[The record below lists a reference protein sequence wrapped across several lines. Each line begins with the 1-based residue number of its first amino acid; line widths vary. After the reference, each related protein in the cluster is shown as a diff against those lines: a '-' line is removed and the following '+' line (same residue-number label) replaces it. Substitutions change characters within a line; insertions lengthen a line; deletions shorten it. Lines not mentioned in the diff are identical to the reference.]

1 MEMTVTGIEPYP
13 KGKGRV
19 SIYLNDKFAF
29 VLYKGELSQYG
40 LEIGNT
46 GDDELY
52 EKILSETRILRAKK
66 RGMNLLLKNDRTE
79 ADVRG
84 KLSEG
89 GYPPEAVDAAIEYL
103 KSFRYL
109 DDMRYACEY
118 IRCKSE
124 TTSRKMIVKKLS
136 DKGIDRDTVEAA
148 FNSFEEES
156 DTSTQDSERELIRRL
171 IVRRCPQG
179 VGELDYNGRQKLY
192 AYLYGKG
199 FSIPD
204 IEKVVNDLT
213 SGDF

>member
-46 GDDELY
+46 VDDELY
-52 EKILSETRILRAKK
+52 EKILSETLILRAKK

-213 SGDF
+213 SDDF